1 MKVLCRALALLL
13 ICTACSAAQARQ
25 TRHFTF
31 EERGEVIGRLYRLGL
46 ENDRRHIGTFFE
58 ALKDR
63 NPEVREAAIAQ
74 LVFTHDKTALEPVI
88 EAMKDGSRQ
97 VRRCAIAVL
106 ERIGSPE
113 AIPVL
118 TEALTYRPPDYRE
131 GEPLRFEEYFNRLA
145 AALAL
150 HRLGSDA
157 GRATVLEC
165 LETQDTRMVQSM
177 ALKAVLYMD
186 LKEAIPACIR
196 IARDQQFFGEDS
208 PGLFALRA
216 LWHVGDNAHRDEIVE
231 VALEKN
237 DSIGMHAPIWTLAL
251 LVKFGDEA
259 AAQVFKDTLA
269 TTPHHEHQYQ
279 CILGLEKFKP
289 EGGAELIVSRVLPP
303 KIYIEETGEVQWAR
317 EYKVFKMACDALGT
331 IGDKSAIPGIKLW
344 YERYSKPRDH
354 FFYRLHL
361 ASALARLEDPEGLA
375 HLQGALTHED
385 AAVRRLTARLLT
397 ALGNE
402 GSLPLL
408 VEAVKKETEKA
419 TFEVMRAG
427 IGELGAVPAEVAALP
442 GPPAP
447 PVPEDT
453 YGQFRYLQGWFDDCA
468 TVEAMERIS
477 GLVEELATEDVR
489 WVFTIYYAPLSR
501 HDHEYHRVL
510 VQRCFD
516 RGCEIA
522 NHTMYHNPDGQTI
535 RAMTDDELRVNL
547 AGCSNWL
554 RAYIHGLDKIY
565 GFKGGGGGFRR
576 PGDPVRAWRDLR
588 QIRREANFSRDI
600 STRVRVPTFSGW
612 DMQAPPFHP
621 GPTFGEWAEGLG
633 GDLVSPR
640 AAGDLRYAYDARDPK
655 ERIEAFAASMDYWYF
670 HQPQTVLRLSGHDWP
685 NSPLP
690 DRPGNEKHWEILS
703 GGIKEIL
710 LNRRDRY
717 PLLRTVTNLELAHIF
732 RGDAQPAEILTR
744 EVHLQTAGR

>member
-1 MKVLCRALALLL
+1 VKVLCRALALLL
-13 ICTACSAAQARQ
+13 IWTACSAAQTRQ

-46 ENDRRHIGTFFE
+46 ENDRRHVGTFCE

-74 LVFTHDKTALEPVI
+74 LVFTHDETALEPVI
-88 EAMKDGSRQ
+88 DAMKDDSRQ

-113 AIPVL
+113 AIPVV
-118 TEALTYRPPDYRE
+118 TEALTYRPPDYQE
-131 GEPLRFEEYFNRLA
+131 DEPLRFEEFFNRLA

-165 LETQDTRMVQSM
+165 LETQDNKMVQTM

-186 LKEAIPACIR
+186 LKEAISACIR
-196 IARDQQFFGEDS
+196 IARNQQYFGEDS

-216 LWHVGDNAHRDEIVE
+216 LWHVGDDAHRDAIVK

-237 DSIGMHAPIWTLAL
+237 GSIGMHAPIWTLAL

-259 AAQVFKDTLA
+259 TAQVLKDALA
-269 TTPHHEHQYQ
+269 RTRDHEHQYQ

-289 EGGAELIVSRVLPP
+289 KGGAELIVSRVLPP
-303 KIYIEETGEVQWAR
+303 KEYNEPTGEVQWAR
-317 EYKVFKMACDALGT
+317 EYKVFRMACDALGT

-344 YERYSKPRDH
+344 YERYSKPGDH

-375 HLQGALTHED
+375 HLRAALTHED
-385 AAVRRLTARLLT
+385 AAVRRLAAGLL
-397 ALGNE
+397 ASLGDE
-402 GSLPLL
+402 ISLPLL
-408 VEAVKKETEKA
+408 VQAVKKETEQA
-419 TFEVMRAG
+419 TFEVMKAC
-427 IGELGAVPAEVAALP
+427 IGKFGPVPAEVAALP
-442 GPPAP
+442 VPPEAPAP
-447 PVPEDT
+447 GDT

-477 GLVEELATEDVR
+477 GLVEELAKEDIR

-516 RGCEIA
+516 RGCEVA
-522 NHTMYHNPDGQTI
+522 NHTLYHNPDGKTI
-535 RAMTDDELRVNL
+535 RAMTDDELRANY
-547 AGCSNWL
+547 AGCNNWL

-565 GFKGGGGGFRR
+565 GFKGGGGGFLR
-576 PGDPVRAWRDLR
+576 PGDPVRSRRDLN

-600 STRVRVPTFSGW
+600 STRVGVPTFSGW

-621 GPTFGEWAEGLG
+621 GPGFGEWAEGLG

-640 AAGDLRYAYDARDPK
+640 AAGDLRYAYDAEDPK
-655 ERIEAFAASMDYWYF
+655 ERLEAFAASIDYWYF
-670 HQPQTVLRLSGHDWP
+670 NQPQTVLRLSGHDWP
-685 NSPLP
+685 NGPFP

-717 PLLRTVTNLELAHIF
+717 PLLRTVSNLELAHIF
-732 RGDAQPAEILTR
+732 QGDAQPAEILTR